1 MEMWYNLGMEN
12 SVSIDDLKIENAS
25 LKAELAETRKQ
36 LDWLIEQLSSA
47 KRKLFEP
54 SSEKSVYLDG
64 SVQLGLFPDKSIE
77 LAALG
82 SPETISPDGQ
92 AQQNRKPVKRGEMG
106 TRLPPDL
113 PIETIE
119 VELPEEQRECPQ
131 GHGPMRPIGKEL
143 VRREVKITPASV
155 TVIEYVRHSYACEPC
170 EKVSVDAP
178 LIVKAELPPQVIK
191 GSMCSPET
199 VAHIA
204 VQKCV
209 MGSPLYRQ
217 EQEFKRGGI
226 PLARQVM
233 ASWLIRC
240 SEDYLE
246 PIYDALH
253 RQLCSHKFMHSDG
266 TTFQVLREPGK
277 DPQSQSCMWVYR
289 TSCDAANP
297 IVLYEYQPDKKQVRA
312 YEFLEGFAGYLMT
325 DGSSSYNGLPDCIL
339 LVGCFSHTRRYFF
352 DALKC
357 LKEQD
362 RPGSLALVGKEY
374 CDKIF
379 MIERDI
385 KDKTYDERYAI
396 RNEKAAPVLDEF
408 KAWLDS
414 VQAYVAPKSKLGKAV
429 TYALNQWEYL
439 IRYLL
444 DGRIECSNN
453 RCERSVKPF
462 VINRKNFLFATSVA
476 GAKAAAVLH
485 SITETAKESGL
496 DPFKYLTHIF
506 RTAAGVKLRE
516 DPALVNALMPEN
528 APPSCRALLPKNDI
542 PPSKAIIS

>member
-1 MEMWYNLGMEN
+1 MEN
-12 SVSIDDLKIENAS
+12 MASIDDLRLENAS
-25 LKAELAETRKQ
+25 LKAELAEVRTQ

-54 SSEKSVYLDG
+54 SSEKSIYLDG
-64 SVQLGLFPDKSIE
+64 NIQMGLFPDSLVD

-82 SPETISPDGQ
+82 GPETISADDQ
-92 AQQNRKPVKRGEMG
+92 TQQKQKPVKHGEMG
-106 TRLPPDL
+106 TRLPSNVPV
-113 PIETIE
+113 ETIE
-119 VELPEEQRECPQ
+119 IELPEEKRECPQ
-131 GHGPMRPIGKEL
+131 GHGPMRPIGKEV

-155 TVIEYVRHSYACEPC
+155 TVIEYVRYSYACEPC
-170 EKVSVDAP
+170 EEVSEDTP

-191 GSMCSPET
+191 GSMCSPEA

-209 MGSPLYRQ
+209 MGTPLYRQ

-226 PLARQVM
+226 PFTRQIM
-233 ASWLIRC
+233 ASWMIRC

-253 RQLCSHKFMHSDG
+253 RLLCSHKFLHSDG

-277 DPQSQSCMWVYR
+277 KPQSQSCMWVYR
-289 TSCDAANP
+289 TSCDAQNP
-297 IVLYEYQPDKKQVRA
+297 IILYEYQPDKKQGRA
-312 YEFLEGFAGYLMT
+312 YEFLKGFVGYLMT
-325 DGSSSYNGLPDCIL
+325 DGSSSYSGLPDCIL
-339 LVGCFSHTRRYFF
+339 LVGCFSHTRRYFI

-357 LKEQD
+357 LKEHE
-362 RPGSLALVGKEY
+362 RPGSLALTGKEY

-379 MIERDI
+379 TIERDI

-396 RNEKAAPVLDEF
+396 RNDEAAPVLDEF

-414 VQAYVAPKSKLGKAV
+414 LQTHVAPKSKLGKAV
-429 TYALNQWEYL
+429 TYALNQWKYL

-453 RCERSVKPF
+453 RCLLSLLFYSEHSSKPSYSL
-462 VINRKNFLFATSVA
+462 I
-476 GAKAAAVLH
+476 
-485 SITETAKESGL
+485 
-496 DPFKYLTHIF
+496 
-506 RTAAGVKLRE
+506 
-516 DPALVNALMPEN
+516 PA
-528 APPSCRALLPKNDI
+528 
-542 PPSKAIIS
+542 